1 MIKVEK
7 KFIAA
12 FPGSFDPFH
21 NGHLSTI
28 ISFLELH
35 PDFFLYII
43 IGLNKEKQNTYAFS
57 PEEKAFLIE
66 KTIPEKYKKRIKIV
80 LYSSIIADYLY
91 EQNIQMFVK
100 GIRNHRDFELESW
113 TATVNSMFSGN
124 PKTILI
130 AQTDPLLINV
140 SSDNLKN
147 FTKWGLN
154 AKYFASAL
162 TREALQLRL
171 REQLLIGIT
180 GGMGTGKTTIA
191 KKIQELSEK
200 NNDPKAIKIYHISL
214 DELGK
219 KIYSSDQTPRFLD
232 IRKQV
237 AKKFGA
243 DLLRKDTGIDTYKLG
258 SIVFSASDKLEQLTE
273 IILEPILYLLRKKL
287 EETGKG
293 IFIIEGANLVE
304 QKLTFLFN
312 ENMIMVKTDG
322 ATQAQRLKEKKFSE
336 EQIERRLKFQLSSE
350 NCLSAIIKMQKK
362 EHYRLLVEIDGTR
375 DINKDARELY
385 KKLQDEYQKRA
396 NIIR

>member
-1 MIKVEK
+1 MEK
-7 KFIAA
+7 IDEKFIAA

-35 PDFFLYII
+35 PAFFLYII
-43 IGLNKEKQNTYAFS
+43 IGLNVEKQNTYTFS
-57 PEEKAFLIE
+57 PEEKVFLIE

-100 GIRNHRDFELESW
+100 GIRSQKDFELESW
-113 TATVNSMFSGN
+113 TATVNSLFSGN

-130 AQTDPLLINV
+130 AQTDPLLTNV
-140 SSDNLKN
+140 SSTNLKD

-154 AKYFASAL
+154 VKYFAPAL

-171 REQLLIGIT
+171 REQLLVGIT
-180 GGMGTGKTTIA
+180 GGMGTGKTTIS

-200 NNDPKAIKIYHISL
+200 SSDPNDIKIHHISL
-214 DELGK
+214 DDLGK
-219 KIYSSDQTPRFLD
+219 KIYSADQTPRFLE
-232 IRKQV
+232 IRKRV

-243 DLLRKDTGIDTYKLG
+243 ELLKKDTSIDTYKLG
-258 SIVFSASDKLEQLTE
+258 SIVFSTHNKLEQLTE

-287 EETGKG
+287 EASGKG

-312 ENMIMVKTDG
+312 ENMILVRTDE
-322 ATQAQRLKEKKFSE
+322 AAQMQRLKDKKFSE
-336 EQIERRLKFQLSSE
+336 EQINRRLEFQLSADK
-350 NCLSAIIKMQKK
+350 CIKIINEIQKK
-362 EHYRLLVEIDGTR
+362 ECYRLLIEIDGDQNIDENATQ
-375 DINKDARELY
+375 LY
-385 KKLQDEYQKRA
+385 KKLQEEYQKRA
-396 NIIR
+396 KIIR